1 MTRKGIWDLQEVR
14 DKQLE
19 GKWVADTNTLW
30 VWGANNYG
38 ECGQNNRTEQP
49 SPVQIPGT
57 DWEQTQQQTT
67 APGGSHTKFCKKVD
81 GTMWAW
87 GQNSSGQLGINSQE
101 DGRSSPTQIPGTNW
115 AGVFAGEAPCLG
127 VKTDG
132 TLWSWG
138 DNGRGGL
145 GLNQPTS
152 TKISSPTQIPGTN
165 WAYGRGK
172 ICAGSSTCFAIKT
185 DGTLWNWGDNE
196 YGQLGLNNRTQYS
209 SPRQVPGTTW
219 DTVGGIYAQAIATK
233 TDGTLWTWGPNES
246 GRLGLNNRTSY
257 SSPVQIPGTTWNRAY
272 ASSSTVIAFKDKVDD
287 PNSTNKEMYIW
298 GHNSYGAIGQNSPD
312 NITYSSPIQMSGDWQ
327 SASAGFPKR
336 GQAWMVL
343 KGDGRLYGVGNAK
356 DSCLGR
362 FDHDIDD
369 GSPSPYFSSPVQL
382 SGTWWK
388 SGSIQGGSDGGMAIK
403 QDMSQNDV

>member
-30 VWGANNYG
+30 VWGGNGYG
-38 ECGQNNRTEQP
+38 ECGQNNTTEQP

-57 DWEQTQQQTT
+57 EWEQTQQQST
-67 APGGSHTKFCKKVD
+67 APGGSQTKFCKRLD

-87 GQNSSGQLGINSQE
+87 GQNNFGQLGLNDIVN
-101 DGRSSPTQIPGTNW
+101 RSSPIQLPGTW
-115 AGVFAGEAPCLG
+115 ANIYAGEEACYG
-127 VKTDG
+127 VRTDG
-132 TLWSWG
+132 TFWSWG
-138 DNGRGGL
+138 SNARGGL
-145 GLNQPTS
+145 GLNQSTP
-152 TKISSPTQIPGTN
+152 TKISSPTQLPGTN
-165 WAYGRGK
+165 WAYGGAK
-172 ICAGSSTCFAIKT
+172 VSAGLQCVWALKT

-196 YGQLGLNNRTQYS
+196 YGQLGQNSRTQYS
-209 SPRQVPGTTW
+209 SPRQVPGTSW
-219 DTVGGIYAQAIATK
+219 NSVGGMYAMGCATR
-233 TDGTLWTWGPNES
+233 TDGTLWTWGPNEN
-246 GRLGLNNRTSY
+246 GRLGLNNRTNY
-257 SSPVQIPGTTWNRAY
+257 SSPVQIPGTTWSRGY
-272 ASSSTVIAFKDKVDD
+272 ATGSTIIAFKDKVDD

-298 GHNSYGAIGQNSPD
+298 GANSYGAIGQNSPD

-327 SASAGFPKR
+327 NASVGYPKA

-343 KGDGRLYGVGNAK
+343 KGDGRLYGCGNAK

-362 FDHDIDD
+362 FDHDIND

-382 SGTWWK
+382 GGLWWK
-388 SGSIQGGSDGGMAIK
+388 SGSIQGGSSGGMAIK